1 MAVVSG
7 LLTAAR
13 VLVQQMAKQGVKK
26 AIAGTTKSLARKKGR
41 QILVQKARRA
51 ATRKA
56 KEMAKERAM
65 EAITGRKKSKKGAL
79 VKSGGR
85 SRGGALT
92 VQSKGTSSLI
102 PTGEVDGD
110 AGSTA
115 QVKGS
120 GVDKRVDYGSLN
132 KKIDNICLLYTSDAA
147 DE

>member
-13 VLVQQMAKQGVKK
+13 VLVQQIAKQGMKK
-26 AIAGTTKSLARKKGR
+26 AIAGTTKSLVKEKGR
-41 QILVQKARRA
+41 KILVQKARRA

-85 SRGGALT
+85 SKGGALA
-92 VQSKGTSSLI
+92 VQSKGTSALI

-115 QVKGS
+115 QGK
-120 GVDKRVDYGSLN
+120 
-132 KKIDNICLLYTSDAA
+132 
-147 DE
+147 